1 MRRRGRRHAR
11 LVALVLCGVLAGTL
25 ALLADAAGVFDRP
38 EHAAV
43 DARFDI
49 RGEQG
54 APREVAVVQID
65 DKTFD
70 ALEEQ
75 WPFRRSLHGQVLDR
89 LTRAG
94 ARTVV
99 FDIQFTEPTTEEE
112 DNALI
117 DAVDRSHDVVLATTE
132 VDSRGRSNV
141 FGGDDILR
149 EIGARAGN
157 AGIDQDSDGVIRRFQ
172 GSIEKLATLPTVA
185 TEMATRRQADF
196 PEGEQWIDFAG
207 PPGTVKT
214 YSYSD
219 VLRGRVP
226 PGAFRDRIVIV
237 GASTPSLQDVHQTSS
252 SGREL
257 MSGAEVVAN
266 EATTILR
273 GFPLRSSAG
282 WVDGLLI
289 LGLGL
294 VAPLGALRLSPI
306 RVLLLAGGLGLAYL
320 VAAQLLFNGGHVLPV
335 VAPLTALALGLLGA
349 LGISAFFGALDRE
362 RTRLLFS
369 RFAPQAVVDEVLAHA
384 DGDVR
389 LGGVRRE
396 VSILFCDLRGST
408 AFLEQ
413 IEPEPGIEVVNRYLT
428 EMSDAIMAHGGTL
441 AGYRGD
447 GIFAIFGAPLAQPDH
462 AKRAYAAALE
472 MTSTRLDSFN
482 AWLRE
487 QGHEGFR
494 MGVGICTGEAMAGNV
509 GSEERMEYTAIGDTT
524 NVAARLEAM
533 TKGTPHMV
541 FVSDSTREGLG
552 DGEAGLELVG
562 DLEVRGR
569 AKTVRVWAPEQT

>member
-1 MRRRGRRHAR
+1 MRRRASAR
-11 LVALVLCGVLAGTL
+11 VLALAVCGLLAGTL
-25 ALLADAAGVFDRP
+25 ALLADAAGVLDRP

-43 DARFDI
+43 DARFDV
-49 RGEQG
+49 RGGQG
-54 APREVAVVQID
+54 APPDVAVVQID

-70 ALEEQ
+70 QLNEQ
-75 WPFRRSLHGQVLDR
+75 WPFRRRLHGAVLDR

-94 ARTVV
+94 ARSVV
-99 FDIQFTEPTTEEE
+99 FDVQFTEPTKPAE

-132 VDSRGRSNV
+132 VDSKGHANV
-141 FGGDDILR
+141 FGGDAVLR
-149 EIGARAGN
+149 EVGARAGN
-157 AGIDQDSDGVIRRFQ
+157 AGVDQDSDGVIRRFRR
-172 GSIEKLATLPTVA
+172 SIEKLETLPTVA
-185 TEMATRRQADF
+185 AELASGRKLAF
-196 PEGEQWIDFAG
+196 PDGEQWIDFAG
-207 PPGTVKT
+207 PPGTVRT

-219 VLRGRVP
+219 VLRGRFP
-226 PGAFRDRIVIV
+226 ADAFKGRIVVV
-237 GASTPSLQDVHQTSS
+237 GASTPSLQDVHQTSA
-252 SGREL
+252 SGRQL

-266 EATTILR
+266 ETATILA

-282 WVDGLLI
+282 WVDALLI

-294 VAPLGALRLSPI
+294 LAPVGALRLSPI
-306 RVLLLAGGLGLAYL
+306 RVLLVAGLAGVAYL
-320 VAAQLLFNGGHVLPV
+320 LAAQLLFDGGHVVPV
-335 VAPLTALALGLLGA
+335 VAPLTALVLGLLGA
-349 LGISAFFGALDRE
+349 LGIGAFFGALDRE

-369 RFAPQAVVDEVLAHA
+369 RFAPQAVVDEVLAQS
-384 DGDVR
+384 DGEPR

-408 AFLEQ
+408 AFLES

-462 AKRAYAAALE
+462 ARRAYAAALE

-487 QGHEGFR
+487 QGHDDFR

-541 FVSDSTREGLG
+541 FVSDATHDAL
-552 DGEAGLELVG
+552 DGENGLVLVG

-569 AKTVRVWAPEQT
+569 AKTVRVWAPA

>member
-1 MRRRGRRHAR
+1 MRRGRGR
-11 LVALVLCGVLAGTL
+11 VAVLLLWGVLAGAL
-25 ALLADAAGVFDRP
+25 AFLADQAGVFDRP

-43 DARFDI
+43 DTRFGV
-49 RGEQG
+49 RGAQDE
-54 APREVAVVQID
+54 PRGVAVVAID

-70 ALEEQ
+70 DLDAQ
-75 WPFRRSLHGQVLDR
+75 WPFKRSVHGQVLDR

-94 ARTVV
+94 ARVVV
-99 FDIQFTEPTTEEE
+99 FDVQFTEPTTDPE

-132 VDSRGRSNV
+132 VDSKGHSNV
-141 FGGDDILR
+141 FGGDDVLKDVD
-149 EIGARAGN
+149 ARAAN
-157 AGIDQDSDGVIRRFQ
+157 AGVDQDSDGVIRRFR
-172 GSIEKLATLPTVA
+172 GSIDQLVTLPVA
-185 TEMATRRQADF
+185 AVEAATGRRVDF
-196 PEGEQWIDFAG
+196 PAGEQWIDFAG
-207 PPGTVKT
+207 SPGTVRT
-214 YSYSD
+214 YAYSD
-219 VLRGRVP
+219 VLRGRFP
-226 PGAFRDRIVIV
+226 PGAFRGRIVVV
-237 GASTPSLQDVHQTSS
+237 GASTASLQDVHQTSA

-257 MSGAEVVAN
+257 MSGAEIVAN
-266 EATTILR
+266 EATTVLR
-273 GFPLRSSAG
+273 GFPLHSSAG
-282 WVDGLLI
+282 WVDALLVIGLA
-289 LGLGL
+289 L
-294 VAPLGALRLSPI
+294 VAPLGALRLSPL
-306 RVLLLAGGLGLAYL
+306 RLLFFGAGIAAVYL
-320 VAAQLLFNGGHVLPV
+320 VAAQLLFEGGHVVPV
-335 VAPLTALALGLLGA
+335 VAPLTALVLGLLGA
-349 LGISAFFGALDRE
+349 LGISAFFGAIERE

-369 RFAPQAVVDEVLAHA
+369 RFAPQAVVDEVLARS
-384 DGDVR
+384 DGEVR

-408 AFLEQ
+408 AFLES

-447 GIFAIFGAPLAQPDH
+447 GIFAIFGAPLPQPDH
-462 AKRAYAAALE
+462 AKHAYAAALE

-524 NVAARLEAM
+524 NIAARLEAM

-541 FVSDSTREGLG
+541 FVSDSTREGIG
-552 DGEAGLELVG
+552 DEDGLVLIG

-569 AKTVRVWAPEQT
+569 AKTVRVWAPEAGIRS

>member
-1 MRRRGRRHAR
+1 MRRGASAR
-11 LVALVLCGVLAGTL
+11 VAALLLWGVTAGTL
-25 ALLADAAGVFDRP
+25 AFLADQAGVFDRP

-43 DARFDI
+43 DARFDV
-49 RGEQG
+49 RGAQDAPEQ
-54 APREVAVVQID
+54 VAVVQID

-70 ALEEQ
+70 QLNAQ
-75 WPFRRSLHGQVLDR
+75 WPFKRSVHGQVLDR
-89 LTRAG
+89 LTKAG
-94 ARTVV
+94 ARSVV
-99 FDIQFTEPTTEEE
+99 FDVQFTEPTTDEE

-132 VDSRGRSNV
+132 VDSKGQSNV
-141 FGGDDILR
+141 FGGDDVLR
-149 EIGARAGN
+149 EVGARAGN
-157 AGIDQDSDGVIRRFQ
+157 AGVDQDSDGVIRRFR
-172 GSIEKLATLPTVA
+172 GSIEKLATLPAVA
-185 TEMATRRQADF
+185 SEMATNRRVDF
-196 PEGEQWIDFAG
+196 PGGEQWIDFAG
-207 PPGTVKT
+207 PPGTVRT

-219 VLRGRVP
+219 VLRGRFP
-226 PGAFRDRIVIV
+226 ADAFRGRIVVV
-237 GASTPSLQDVHQTSS
+237 GASTPTLQDVHQTSA
-252 SGREL
+252 SGRQL
-257 MSGAEVVAN
+257 MSGAEIVAN
-266 EATTILR
+266 EVTTVLR
-273 GFPLRSSAG
+273 GFPLRSTAG
-282 WVDGLLI
+282 WIDALLVIGLA
-289 LGLGL
+289 L
-294 VAPLGALRLSPI
+294 VAPLGALRLSPL
-306 RVLLLAGGLGLAYL
+306 RVLLVAAGAAAAYLAG
-320 VAAQLLFNGGHVLPV
+320 AQLLFDAGHILPV
-335 VAPLTALALGLLGA
+335 VAPLAALVLGLLGA

-384 DGDVR
+384 DGEVR

-408 AFLEQ
+408 AFLER

-462 AKRAYAAALE
+462 AQRAYAAALE
-472 MTSTRLDSFN
+472 MTGRRLDAFN
-482 AWLRE
+482 GWLRE
-487 QGHEGFR
+487 QGYEDFR
-494 MGVGICTGEAMAGNV
+494 MGVGVCTGEAMAGNV

-524 NVAARLEAM
+524 NIAARLEAM

-552 DGEAGLELVG
+552 ADEDGLVLVG

-569 AKTVRVWAPEQT
+569 AKTVRVWAPA

>member
-1 MRRRGRRHAR
+1 M
-11 LVALVLCGVLAGTL
+11 LLWGVLAGAL
-25 ALLADAAGVFDRP
+25 ALLADQAGVFDRP

-49 RGEQG
+49 RGKQG
-54 APREVAVVQID
+54 EPKEVAVVQID

-70 ALEEQ
+70 ALDEQ

-89 LTRAG
+89 LTTAG
-94 ARTVV
+94 ARSVV
-99 FDIQFTEPTTEEE
+99 FDVQFTEPTTGAE

-117 DAVDRSHDVVLATTE
+117 ESVDRSHDVVLATTE
-132 VDSRGRSNV
+132 VDSQGHSNV
-141 FGGDDILR
+141 FGGDDVLR

-157 AGIDQDSDGVIRRFQ
+157 AGVDQDSDGVIRRFQ
-172 GSIEKLATLPTVA
+172 RSIEKLDTLPTAA
-185 TEMATRRQADF
+185 TEMATNRRVDF
-196 PEGEQWIDFAG
+196 PSGEQWIDFAG
-207 PPGTVKT
+207 PPGTVRT

-219 VLRGRVP
+219 VLRGRFP
-226 PGAFRDRIVIV
+226 PDAFRGRIVVV
-237 GASTPSLQDVHQTSS
+237 GASTPTLQDVHQTSS
-252 SGREL
+252 SGRQL

-282 WVDGLLI
+282 WLDALVI
-289 LGLGL
+289 FGLGL
-294 VAPLGALRLSPI
+294 VAPLGALRLSPL
-306 RVLLLAGGLGLAYL
+306 RVLLVAAGVAAAYL
-320 VAAQLLFNGGHVLPV
+320 VLAQVLFDGGHVVPV
-335 VAPLTALALGLLGA
+335 VAPMTALGLGLLGA

-369 RFAPQAVVDEVLAHA
+369 RFAPQAVVDEVLANS
-384 DGDVR
+384 DGEVR

-408 AFLEQ
+408 AFLER

-472 MTSTRLDSFN
+472 MTSTRLDNFN

-487 QGHEGFR
+487 QGYEGFR

-541 FVSDSTREGLG
+541 FISESTRAGLG
-552 DGEAGLELVG
+552 DDENGLVLVG

-569 AKTVRVWAPEQT
+569 EKTVRVWAPAA